1 MRPGDRHEI
10 PTVSEAVSRAAAICD
25 PAAADGAVTALVA
38 SFELDDR
45 PATAVDDL
53 AGVLGSTVGGVDPEG
68 DSPAASAA
76 AAVAFWLASN
86 PDPGD
91 DRELVLRESVR
102 LGFGDKVPG
111 DVTAWLSE
119 QGVSV

>member
-10 PTVSEAVSRAAAICD
+10 PTVSEAVSRAAALCD
-25 PAAADGAVTALVA
+25 PDGADGTVTALVA

-53 AGVLGSTVGGVDPEG
+53 AGVLGSTVGGIDPEG
-68 DSPAASAA
+68 DSPAASVA
-76 AAVAFWLASN
+76 AAVAFWLAFN

-91 DRELVLRESVR
+91 DRERVLRESVR
-102 LGFGDKVPG
+102 LGFGDKVPA
-111 DVTAWLSE
+111 DVAGWLSAE
-119 QGVSV
+119 GVST

>member
-10 PTVSEAVSRAAAICD
+10 LTVSEAVSRAAAICD
-25 PAAADGAVTALVA
+25 PDGADGAVTALVA

-68 DSPAASAA
+68 DSPAASVT
-76 AAVAFWLASN
+76 AAVAFWIAAN
-86 PDPGD
+86 PDPGGN
-91 DRELVLRESVR
+91 RERVLRESVR
-102 LGFGDKVPG
+102 LGFGDKVPE
-111 DVTAWLSE
+111 DVTAWLAE
-119 QGVSV
+119 HGVSV

>member
-10 PTVSEAVSRAAAICD
+10 PTVSEAVSRAAALCD

-53 AGVLGSTVGGVDPEG
+53 AGILGSTVGGVDPEG
-68 DSPAASAA
+68 DSPAASVA
-76 AAVAFWLASN
+76 AAVALWLAVN
-86 PDPGD
+86 PADGD
-91 DRELVLRESVR
+91 DRKRILRESVR
-102 LGFGDKVPG
+102 LGFGDQVPPA
-111 DVTAWLSE
+111 VAEWLVIE
-119 QGVSV
+119 GVEI